1 MCSLTRLSFLK
12 RADSL
17 AKTGQTHKHTLVATC
32 DRHTG
37 ARSLGVD
44 FDVWFSWQEVVI
56 NCPRSRFS
64 AVIGQ
69 FPETVQ
75 KPPPT
80 SALAC
85 HRGYL
90 SSMACQLPLTWDVT
104 NYSRAHTHTHQLPVW
119 ERLKTPVKAFLT
131 FSSCVFFI
139 IFLILALFLVLSVP
153 RWGQQITEKHPR
165 PPVLQSR
172 LVSLLSLCD
181 VFWQW
186 GTQDRYILSALTQES
201 TMAH

>member
-1 MCSLTRLSFLK
+1 MRSLTRLSFLK
-12 RADSL
+12 TADSL
-17 AKTGQTHKHTLVATC
+17 GKTGQTHKHTHTVMTGNPC

-37 ARSLGVD
+37 ARSLGVY

-56 NCPRSRFS
+56 NCPRTRFS

-90 SSMACQLPLTWDVT
+90 SSMACQLPLTWDIT
-104 NYSRAHTHTHQLPVW
+104 NYSRTHTHQLPVW

-131 FSSCVFFI
+131 FFLLCFLSFFS
-139 IFLILALFLVLSVP
+139 FWHFSLFYLFLV
-153 RWGQQITEKHPR
+153 EDNK
-165 PPVLQSR
+165 
-172 LVSLLSLCD
+172 
-181 VFWQW
+181 
-186 GTQDRYILSALTQES
+186 
-201 TMAH
+201 

>member
-1 MCSLTRLSFLK
+1 MRSLTRLSFLK
-12 RADSL
+12 NADSL
-17 AKTGQTHKHTLVATC
+17 GKTGQTHKHTHTVMTGNPC

-37 ARSLGVD
+37 ARSLGVY

-56 NCPRSRFS
+56 NCPRTRFS

-90 SSMACQLPLTWDVT
+90 SSMACQLPLTWDIT
-104 NYSRAHTHTHQLPVW
+104 NYSRTHTHTSAPSVRTAQDTCQGLSHFFP
-119 ERLKTPVKAFLT
+119 F
-131 FSSCVFFI
+131 VFFI
-139 IFLILALFLVLSVP
+139 IFLVLALFLVLFVP
-153 RWGQQITEKHPR
+153 RWRQQIREKHPR
-165 PPVLQSR
+165 PPVSQSCP
-172 LVSLLSLCD
+172 VCLLSLCD

-186 GTQDRYILSALTQES
+186 GT
-201 TMAH
+201 